1 MATREQ
7 QTTRALELMQK
18 MDIYNPYIKAF
29 ENDET
34 ITTFEGYGGF
44 WTTEENGAEKD
55 LLIKIKEIENKYNCI
70 VYAITHEIVEF
81 GELYDLLI
89 VQKEKNEWEYS
100 FYDNGD
106 KKFTVFA
113 YVYNKSMPEFS
124 EFGDIMVHS
133 FGGGIRRIA

>member
-7 QTTRALELMQK
+7 QKTRALELMQK
-18 MDIYNPYIKAF
+18 MGIYKPYIDAF
-29 ENDET
+29 ENDEI

-89 VQKEKNEWEYS
+89 VQKENNEWEYS

-106 KKFTVFA
+106 KQFTVFA

-124 EFGDIMVHS
+124 EFGDIMVHN